1 MKWDEIGDQTCSVAR
16 ALAEVGDRWT
26 LLVLREAFLR
36 TRRFADFVKR
46 TGAAR
51 NLVADRL
58 AKLVDAG
65 ILERR
70 RYQERPERFE
80 YRLTEKG
87 VDLYPVMMALVRWG
101 DRWHDDGRGKPIEHV
116 HRRCQHVMHSAIV
129 CSECGEPLD
138 PHEVDVRAGPALRG
152 GSMGEAGEGRG
163 ERP

>member
-1 MKWDEIGDQTCSVAR
+1 MRWDEIAGQPCSIAR

-36 TRRFADFVKR
+36 TRRFGDFVAR

-58 AKLVDAG
+58 AKLVEAG
-65 ILERR
+65 ILERV

-87 VDLYPVMMALVRWG
+87 LELYPVMMALVRWG
-101 DRWHDDGRGKPIEHV
+101 DRWHDDGRGAPIEHV
-116 HRRCQHVMHSAIV
+116 HHTCGQVMHAAPV
-129 CSECGEPLD
+129 CSACGEPLD
-138 PHEVDVRAGPALRG
+138 PRDVRVQPGPALRTP
-152 GSMGEAGEGRG
+152 A
-163 ERP
+163 

>member
-1 MKWDEIGDQTCSVAR
+1 VRWDEIGGQTCSIAR

-36 TRRFADFVKR
+36 TRRFGDFVRR

-58 AKLVDAG
+58 AKLEAAG

-70 RYQERPERFE
+70 RYRERPERFE

-87 VDLYPVMMALVRWG
+87 LDLYPVMMALVRWG
-101 DRWHDDGRGKPIEHV
+101 DRWHDDGRGAPIEHV
-116 HRRCQHVMHSAIV
+116 HRACGRTIHAEPTCSA
-129 CSECGEPLD
+129 CGERLD
-138 PHEVDVRAGPALRG
+138 PRDVEVRAGPALR
-152 GSMGEAGEGRG
+152 AEGADDGYAPRS
-163 ERP
+163 